1 MSILSPQF
9 LPGTGW
15 TSIIV
20 TVGPHTID
28 NQVTTFWTEVAFY
41 SNFYKTNTPPW
52 ITWFSVTCDVI
63 ATVYYVTTS
72 EAAPTPPRL
81 TSPPQS
87 CLLLL
92 TSSNLTGSA
101 DLWHRKWRWLTYF
114 LNICGVSEFGF
125 ACHPCAGAMLTC
137 FIFAFFRGFWAS
149 ITGVEYM
156 WPFVGYVSSLI
167 RRQIQNWQKNLDR
180 RRDALGLL
188 SSHLVT
194 GRPMI
199 SKSRIFWDMI
209 KTLFSRK
216 TLGDNGFKGC
226 MI

>member
-1 MSILSPQF
+1 MSILSPQY

-114 LNICGVSEFGF
+114 LKYLWCFVVRICVSSLRRG
-125 ACHPCAGAMLTC
+125 HVQC
-137 FIFAFFRGFWAS
+137 FIFAALFGVFLAS
-149 ITGVEYM
+149 IRQWTTGWKRSYE
-156 WPFVGYVSSLI
+156 G
-167 RRQIQNWQKNLDR
+167 QN
-180 RRDALGLL
+180 
-188 SSHLVT
+188 V
-194 GRPMI
+194 
-199 SKSRIFWDMI
+199 
-209 KTLFSRK
+209 
-216 TLGDNGFKGC
+216 
-226 MI
+226 